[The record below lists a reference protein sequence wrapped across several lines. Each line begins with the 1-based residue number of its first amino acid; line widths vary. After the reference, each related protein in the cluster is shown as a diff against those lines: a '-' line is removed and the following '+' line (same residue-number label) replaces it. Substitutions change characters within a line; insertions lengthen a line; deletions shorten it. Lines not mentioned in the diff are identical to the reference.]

1 MADFSGIG
9 EKECRRNPLPKGCR
23 LSESRTVVLQ
33 SVLNAIKEHGRSS
46 MHEEVCGVLVGSL
59 CWDDGPYLLI
69 DGRIEGK
76 HATHQSGSVTF
87 TSETWTYIHEELGAK
102 HPGRIIVGWYH
113 THPGFGI
120 FLSNMDAFIHE
131 NFFSFPWQPAYVFDP
146 QAETDGF
153 FFRTDGELRQ
163 EEVCVAP
170 DAEPVVRKPMLLPSD
185 SDGRLV
191 IEEEKPRLRYW
202 FLVAFGTVLCLA
214 ILAAVAFVRFRRDA
228 ETQIEKLRGNV
239 EQREEQLRKN
249 ADDLV
254 VLRRT
259 YEREIAGLRVR
270 ITEISTERRS
280 LEATNALHV
289 AEIARLREEQAR
301 QDGAIRDGEDR
312 LARLAREKDEVERAL
327 EDARAKA
334 RELEFRNAE
343 LEKAHEEQAPPGTTE
358 PEVHPASESPP
369 IPGLEEGETAKT
381 DWWNWLKFWKWF

>member
-23 LSESRTVVLQ
+23 LRESRTVVLQ
-33 SVLNAIKEHGRSS
+33 SVINAIKEHGRSS

-185 SDGRLV
+185 PNRRIV
-191 IEEEKPRLRYW
+191 IEEERPRLRYW

-214 ILAAVAFVRFRRDA
+214 ILAAVAFERFRRNA
-228 ETQIEKLRGNV
+228 ETQIEKLRDNV

-249 ADDLV
+249 AADLV
-254 VLRRT
+254 FVRRT
-259 YEREIAGLRVR
+259 YEREIDGLRFQ
-270 ITEISTERRS
+270 ITEITTERRS

-289 AEIARLREEQAR
+289 AEIERLREEQSR
-301 QDGAIRDGEDR
+301 QNDAIRNGEER
-312 LARLAREKDEVERAL
+312 LSRLSREKDDAETAL

-334 RELEFRNAE
+334 RELESRIVE
-343 LEKAHEEQAPPGTTE
+343 LEKAREEPTPSGTPEPEAPPVPE
-358 PEVHPASESPP
+358 PPSVSER
-369 IPGLEEGETAKT
+369 EEDEAAKAG
-381 DWWNWLKFWKWF
+381 WWNWLKFWKWF